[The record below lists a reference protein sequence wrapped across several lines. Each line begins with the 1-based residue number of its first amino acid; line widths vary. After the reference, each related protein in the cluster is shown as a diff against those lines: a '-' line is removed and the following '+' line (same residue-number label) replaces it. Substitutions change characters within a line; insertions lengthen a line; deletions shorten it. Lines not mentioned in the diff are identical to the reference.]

1 MPEASDEPRFARMF
15 DDHWAAVVRYA
26 ARRSRAVDPED
37 VAATVFTNAWRHL
50 DDIPAHAELPW
61 LLRTARN
68 QVVTNWRK
76 RHRAVVVEEV
86 EPDTAATP
94 DTALEMDVQAALERL
109 SDDDREVLALAYWDQ
124 LGSRD
129 AAAVLGC
136 AAGTYR
142 VRLHRARRR
151 LRRILDP
158 SLAAEARATDIT
170 AGGLR

>member
-1 MPEASDEPRFARMF
+1 MF

-26 ARRSRAVDPED
+26 ARRSSVVDPED

-50 DDIPAHAELPW
+50 GDIPLHAELPW

-76 RHRAVVVEEV
+76 ARREVAVEQV
-86 EPDTAATP
+86 EPDAAAAP

-109 SDDDREVLALAYWDQ
+109 SDGDREVLALAYWEQ
-124 LGSRD
+124 LGSRE
-129 AAAVLGC
+129 AAVVLGC
-136 AAGTYR
+136 NAGTYR

-151 LRRILDP
+151 LRRMLGA
-158 SLAAEARATDIT
+158 SLRADARISDIT